1 MEERQESVALR
12 PGGEFDGVSVVVPV
26 FNEAECIERTHAEIE
41 TALDGIPHEIIYVD
55 DGSTDG
61 TGAILETLV
70 AGSEEVG
77 VIRFRRNF
85 GKSAALAAG
94 FSRVRYRTVATM
106 DADLQDDPR
115 EIPRLLEKMF
125 EEDLD
130 LVSGWKRDRKDPLEK
145 RVPSKL
151 FNRTTQ
157 VLTGVR
163 LNDFNC
169 GLKVYRT
176 EVVREVTL
184 YGELHRYIPA
194 LAHYRGFRVGEEV
207 VNHRPRGG
215 GSSKFGFERY
225 VRGMFDLM
233 SIVFLGL
240 YQRRPLHLFGGIGLA
255 ISSVG
260 VAICAYLTVLK
271 FAGYG
276 IGDRPLLILG
286 VLLIIVGV
294 QSVSFGLIAEL
305 IARTSYASSEPPY
318 SISREMRGAANRP
331 DLHPEIRNG
340 NPSPAGGLPEGEFPE
355 TGLRTSRNEV

>member
-1 MEERQESVALR
+1 MQRERPEIAESVAS
-12 PGGEFDGVSVVVPV
+12 GGVGWGSSFDGVSVVVPA
-26 FNEAECIERTHAEIE
+26 FNEVECIRRTHAEILA
-41 TALDGIPHEIIYVD
+41 ALSGVPHEVIYVD

-61 TGAILETLV
+61 TARVLEEIVASDEDARLV
-70 AGSEEVG
+70 
-77 VIRFRRNF
+77 RFRRNF

-94 FSRVRYRTVATM
+94 FARVRYSTVATM
-106 DADLQDDPR
+106 DADLQDDPK
-115 EIPRLLEKMF
+115 EIPRLLNKMF
-125 EEDLD
+125 DEDLD

-145 RVPSKL
+145 RIPSRL

-157 VLTGVR
+157 VLTGVK

-194 LAHYRGFRVGEEV
+194 LAHYRGFRVGEDA
-207 VNHRPRGG
+207 VNHRERGG
-215 GSSKFGFERY
+215 GSSKFGLERY

-240 YQRRPLHLFGGIGLA
+240 YQRRPLHLFGGIGMG
-255 ISSVG
+255 ISFVG
-260 VAICAYLTVLK
+260 FAICAYLSVLW

-276 IGDRPLLILG
+276 IGERPLLILG
-286 VLLIIVGV
+286 VLLIIVGI

-305 IARTSYASSEPPY
+305 IARTSYASSDPPY
-318 SISREMRGAANRP
+318 SIASEHRGSGAATKSGSTHLLP
-331 DLHPEIRNG
+331 HTPEEQNG
-340 NPSPAGGLPEGEFPE
+340 
-355 TGLRTSRNEV
+355 R